1 MTIYGTPAGTP
12 LNQTGGFQ
20 GTQPGNPVQVTLQPF
35 IPAVGMFPPGAT
47 VANGGQLSGDT
58 IQAAASRAA
67 YPANTLI
74 LNDGTGANDSIMDGC
89 PPLDGGNQ
97 ASAAN
102 GTPFG
107 SATGGGSAGI
117 GGAGGADMNASVG
130 AVGDVVLTNQANPS
144 SLTYQGGG
152 ANPNQFMG

>member
-35 IPAVGMFPPGAT
+35 IPGVGLFPP
-47 VANGGQLSGDT
+47 NSNNLSGDT
-58 IQAAASRAA
+58 LQAAASRAA

-74 LNDGTGANDSIMDGC
+74 TNEGVGANDNMMDGC

-102 GTPFG
+102 GVPFG
-107 SATGGGSAGI
+107 SAAGSGAGPI
-117 GGAGGADMNASVG
+117 GGQGGANMNSNVG
-130 AVGDVVLTNQANPS
+130 ATGDIVLANQANPS
-144 SLTYQGGG
+144 TLTYQGGG